1 MDWTPREHYTPLPT
15 PRRDGYLGSARILA
29 AGFLT
34 VISAAWTIAFMQG
47 LGGEEVELFP
57 ILLLYI
63 VGLLVLFTKISLVAE
78 LALAWVDRRHG
89 LESSPTAREI
99 IMRFLTGIAG
109 PFAIL
114 ILGFIGRDST
124 AIILVCIGAVLI
136 AEFFFK
142 FGPYGRWWK
151 GEIYLPTLKALLRGR
166 ISVAADELAHADD
179 LSGANMEA
187 SYLAVAGMAIRIRE
201 PKILKQLLEQLATLH
216 PTDPGER
223 LTHERLMAV
232 LCADR
237 ARLEDPE
244 NAGIREA
251 EALRLIPVGHPRRLP
266 LALFVATE
274 ALDNEDGESAIK
286 ALALLHSRDVPT
298 GVGRIL
304 VNWLMLQAA
313 VATGHKELEKLC
325 HDNLRTFK
333 VRRLAGALS
342 INPDTVGGDSYDRWL
357 RKAKTSLEKY
367 TPPGNV

>member
-1 MDWTPREHYTPLPT
+1 MDWTPREHFTPLPS
-15 PRRDGYLGSARILA
+15 PRRDGYLGRARILA

-34 VISAAWTIAFMQG
+34 TVSAIWTIAFMQG
-47 LGGEEVELFP
+47 LGGEDVDLFP
-57 ILLLYI
+57 ILLLFI

-78 LALAWVDRRHG
+78 LALAWVDLRHE
-89 LESSPTAREI
+89 LESAPNGREI
-99 IMRFLTGIAG
+99 TMRFLTGIAG

-114 ILGFIGRDST
+114 ALGFLGRDST

-187 SYLAVAGMAIRIRE
+187 SYLAVAGMAIRIKE
-201 PKILKQLLEQLATLH
+201 PKILKQLLEQLATVH
-216 PTDPGER
+216 PTDPKER

-237 ARLEDPE
+237 ARLEDPD
-244 NAGIREA
+244 NAGVREA
-251 EALRLIPVGHPRRLP
+251 EALRLIPIGHPRRLP

-274 ALDNEDGESAIK
+274 ALDNDDGESAIK
-286 ALALLHSRDVPT
+286 ALSLLHSRDIPT
-298 GVGRIL
+298 AVGRIL
-304 VNWLMLQAA
+304 VNWLLLQAA
-313 VATGHKELEKLC
+313 VQVGQKELEAAC
-325 HDNLRTFK
+325 HNALRTFK

-342 INPDTVGGDSYDRWL
+342 INADSVGGDSYDRWL
-357 RKAKTSLEKY
+357 KKAKSSLEKY
-367 TPPGNV
+367 TPPESA